1 MTTLQ
6 SGICKPSFLYICY
19 FQVLSELLLLYHFVS
34 NLVIAAKSTVLS
46 ALFMK
51 SKGVSENDSLVLLI
65 VTLRPLRLRSLW
77 LLPNDYIWSSASFS
91 CAFLIMYNVLFL
103 FFS

>member
-65 VTLRPLRLRSLW
+65 VTLRPLRLRSL
-77 LLPNDYIWSSASFS
+77 
-91 CAFLIMYNVLFL
+91 
-103 FFS
+103 